1 MTMPNHSQTTT
12 NSICGVLVHARPEH
26 RDAIQERLLAL
37 PGVEIHAVTEDG
49 RVIVTVEGDETSG
62 AGDTLIQMQNID
74 GVLSAALVYQYSGTI
89 EDTEQE
95 VAT

>member
-1 MTMPNHSQTTT
+1 MTMPSKEQTTT
-12 NSICGVLVHARPEH
+12 TSICGVLVHARPEQT
-26 RDAIQERLLAL
+26 DAIQERLLAL

-49 RVIVTVEGDETSG
+49 RVIVTVEGDETTG
-62 AGDTLIQMQNID
+62 AGDTLIQMQNLD

-89 EDTEQE
+89 DDTEQE

>member
-1 MTMPNHSQTTT
+1 MTTPSHTQATTT
-12 NSICGVLVHARPEH
+12 SICGVLVHARPEQ
-26 RDAIQERLLAL
+26 AEAVQQRLLAL

-49 RVIVTVEGDETSG
+49 RVIVTVEGDETFG
-62 AGDTLIQMQNID
+62 AGDTLIQMQNLD

-95 VAT
+95 VST